1 MKVTFLEPPSLEEKV
16 PERLAG
22 CTYELYH
29 FPDLANLYALT
40 MLDEAGLDVGYI
52 DSGLEKL
59 DESAFLR
66 HVGEDDSDIYVIH
79 SVILSKRTDL
89 HFMGKILEMKGAVR
103 IILHGPEPT
112 RVPGQYLVDP
122 RVVICR
128 GEIENKILACVAG
141 EAPPGVSMLRDGRA
155 VHLEPSGELVDL
167 DELPVPDR
175 FHPSIRKFALSY
187 FNPKFWKR
195 PYTAMMASRGC
206 AFRCLFCVP
215 NSISFARELEHIKYF
230 GRKPPPSAASAGRVV
245 SEFEAI
251 AAGGCKSVMVLD
263 DQFLWGKE
271 RTLEI
276 CKGIGRLSLEWGC
289 LSRADFL
296 TDEEVIRAL
305 AESGCVSIDIGVES
319 FSQDVL
325 DYIRKDLKAETARRA
340 IALLKEHGI
349 DPKLNLMFG
358 TCPAETEENIEYTVR
373 EAKKLRIDNVMFSV
387 ATPFKGTEF
396 YRFCKSEGYLIDD
409 SDYINPLGKSVIS
422 YPQLTGHDLERLQR
436 KAYRK
441 FYLRPRFII
450 KRLSRCASWRA
461 LKEDLRVA
469 FELFFQKR

>member
-1 MKVTFLEPPSLEEKV
+1 MKITFLEPPSLEEKV

-29 FPDLANLYALT
+29 FPDLANLYPLT
-40 MLDEAGLDVGYI
+40 LLSGADHDVRYI

-59 DESAFLR
+59 DEEAFLR
-66 HVGEDDSDIYVIH
+66 RVKEDDSGTYVIH

-89 HFMGKILEMKGAVR
+89 HFMKRILSMKGGAR
-103 IILHGPEPT
+103 IVLHGPEPT
-112 RVPGQYLVDP
+112 RVPDQYLLDP
-122 RVVICR
+122 RVVVCR
-128 GEIENKILACVAG
+128 GEIENKILEYLAG
-141 EAPPGVSMLRDGRA
+141 EEPPGISLLRGGRPFH
-155 VHLEPSGELVDL
+155 VKPSGDLVDL
-167 DELPVPDR
+167 DDLPVPDR
-175 FHPSIRKFALSY
+175 FHPSIRRYALSY
-187 FNPKFWKR
+187 FNPKFKER

-215 NSISFARELEHIKYF
+215 NSISFARELEHINYF
-230 GRKPPPSAASAGRVV
+230 GEKPAPTMASAKRVV

-251 AAGGCKSVMVLD
+251 AAGGYRSVMVLD

-276 CKGIGRLSLEWGC
+276 CRGIAPLSLEWGC

-296 TDEEVIRAL
+296 TDGEVVEAL
-305 AESGCVSIDIGVES
+305 ARSGCSTIDIGVES

-340 IALLKEHGI
+340 IALLKKHGV

-358 TCPAETEENIEYTVR
+358 TCPAETEEEIGYTVK
-373 EAKKLRIDNVMFSV
+373 EAKKLGIDNVMFSV

-396 YRFCKSEGYLIDD
+396 YRFCKSEGYLVDD
-409 SDYINPLGKSVIS
+409 SDYINPLGKSVVS
-422 YPQLTGHDLERLQR
+422 YPGLSGRDLERLQR
-436 KAYRK
+436 KAYRT
-441 FYLRPRFII
+441 FYLRPRFIF
-450 KRLSRCASWRA
+450 KRLLRCASWSR

-469 FELFFQKR
+469 YELFFQKR

>member
-1 MKVTFLEPPSLEEKV
+1 MKVTFLEPPSIEDKV

-29 FPDLANLYALT
+29 FPDLANLYPLT
-40 MLDEAGLDVGYI
+40 MLTEAGHDVGYI

-59 DESAFLR
+59 DDAAFIKR
-66 HVGEDDSDIYVIH
+66 VGGDDSGIYIIH

-89 HFMGKILEMKGAVR
+89 HFMRKILDGKGDIR

-112 RVPGQYLVDP
+112 RVPEQYLIDQ
-122 RVVICR
+122 RVVVFR
-128 GEIENKILACVAG
+128 GEIENKILQCVDG
-141 EAPPGVSMLRDGRA
+141 ETPPGVSMLRDGRV
-155 VHLEPSGELVDL
+155 VHGKPSELVDM
-167 DELPVPDR
+167 DTLPVPDR
-175 FHPSIRKFALSY
+175 FHASIRRYALSY
-187 FNPKFWKR
+187 FNPKFRGR

-215 NSISFARELEHIKYF
+215 NSISFARELEHIRHF
-230 GRKPPPSAASAGRVV
+230 GRKPPPSVASAGRVAA
-245 SEFEAI
+245 EFEAI
-251 AAGGCKSVMVLD
+251 AAGGYKSVMVLD
-263 DQFLWGKE
+263 DQFLWGRE

-276 CKGIGRLSLEWGC
+276 CGRIEGLSLEWGC

-296 TDEEVIRAL
+296 TDEEVIGAL
-305 AESGCVSIDIGVES
+305 AKSGCVSIDIGVES
-319 FSQDVL
+319 FKQKVL
-325 DYIRKDLKAETARRA
+325 DYIRKDLKAETAREA
-340 IALLKEHGI
+340 VATLKRHGI

-358 TCPAETEENIEYTVR
+358 TCPEETEEDIAYTVR
-373 EAKKLRIDNVMFSV
+373 VAGNLGIDNAMFSV

-422 YPQLTGHDLERLQR
+422 YPQLTGSDLERLQR

-441 FYLRPRFII
+441 FYLRPRFIL
-450 KRLSRCASWRA
+450 KRLRRCASWRA

>member
-1 MKVTFLEPPSLEEKV
+1 MKITFLEPPSIEEKV

-29 FPDLANLYALT
+29 FPDLANLYPLT
-40 MLDEAGLDVGYI
+40 LLAAAGHDVRYI

-59 DESAFLR
+59 DEEAFLGR
-66 HVGEDDSDIYVIH
+66 VKEDDSGIYVIH

-89 HFMGKILEMKGAVR
+89 HFMEKILDMKDAVR

-112 RVPGQYLVDP
+112 RVPDQYLIDS

-128 GEIENKILACVAG
+128 GEIENKILGCLEG
-141 EAPPGVSMLRDGRA
+141 GAPPGVSLFREGRA
-155 VHLEPSGELVDL
+155 VHVEPSGDLVDL
-167 DELPVPDR
+167 DRLPVPDR
-175 FHPSIRKFALSY
+175 FHPSIRRYALSY
-187 FNPKFWKR
+187 FNPKFRKR
-195 PYTAMMASRGC
+195 PYAAMMASRGC

-215 NSISFARELEHIKYF
+215 NSISFARELEHINHF
-230 GRKPPPSAASAGRVV
+230 GKKPPPSVASAGRVV

-251 AAGGCKSVMVLD
+251 AGGGCKSVMVLD

-276 CKGIGRLSLEWGC
+276 CRGIEPLSLEWGC

-296 TDEEVIRAL
+296 TDEEVIEAL
-305 AESGCVSIDIGVES
+305 ARSGCSSIDIGVES

-340 IALLKEHGI
+340 IALLKKHGI

-358 TCPAETEENIEYTVR
+358 TCPAETEEDIAYTVG
-373 EAKKLRIDNVMFSV
+373 EAKKLEIDNVMFSV

-422 YPQLTGHDLERLQR
+422 YPQLTGRDLERLQR
-436 KAYRK
+436 KAYRT
-441 FYLRPRFII
+441 FYLRPRFIL
-450 KRLSRCASWRA
+450 KRLRRCASWST
-461 LKEDLRVA
+461 LKEDIKIA